1 MQFRVSSRICRLK
14 SFGTS
19 MFLTQLSLALGQL
32 YNSTPGFV
40 VCCSRKCHTVSN
52 SVAYSQRQ
60 VPSESSAI
68 RKQSTWSY
76 GRHLGEILP
85 AQARPKPASGRSRA
99 KAALGN
105 TTCPP
110 SRLRGRFVA
119 ILPRSANAKANECQA
134 RCRHES
140 LPGCR
145 LLRIDRLGA
154 RSEMTSSDT
163 RFVFTRESVS
173 NRQARRKKR
182 VFNRDAASLA
192 STC

>member
-1 MQFRVSSRICRLK
+1 MNSQPQLDSDLRLSCEVVNERIIANALIEHGTQRTWPNSRH
-14 SFGTS
+14 
-19 MFLTQLSLALGQL
+19 
-32 YNSTPGFV
+32 V
-40 VCCSRKCHTVSN
+40 
-52 SVAYSQRQ
+52 
-60 VPSESSAI
+60 
-68 RKQSTWSY
+68 
-76 GRHLGEILP
+76 GEILP